1 MYTLL
6 SAISESR
13 GGADLS
19 VSLGPFSVPMADIV
33 NIVKDATCVSQYM
46 YIRTLQPVKKV
57 CILIKLKKFLKK
69 YILKTIP
76 FHYINELT

>member
-1 MYTLL
+1 
-6 SAISESR
+6 
-13 GGADLS
+13 
-19 VSLGPFSVPMADIV
+19 MADIV

-57 CILIKLKKFLKK
+57 CTLIKLKKFLKN

>member
-6 SAISESR
+6 SPISESR
-13 GGADLS
+13 GGANLC
-19 VSLGPFSVPMADIV
+19 VSLGQFSVPMADIV
-33 NIVKDATCVSQYM
+33 NIVNDATCVSQYM
-46 YIRTLQPVKKV
+46 HIRTLQPVKKV
-57 CILIKLKKFLKK
+57 CILIKFKKFFKK